1 MMKSILLIYP
11 EMFLG
16 GSTTSLLALMNN
28 LDPNKYNIDLQ
39 LQRNAGA
46 LLKEIPDYIN
56 LLPEAQKYPGKYD
69 KYIRKL
75 RIVLR
80 TLLGA
85 LLKKRKRQNKGSSR
99 GGIVDM
105 SVKSLSKTNKKHYDY
120 AIGFLEGWSD
130 LYLAY
135 KVNADKTYAWLHST
149 FANITNEPESQLAWM
164 EKVDKIVFVTDACTE
179 DFKKTLPSMAHK
191 AITIENITDSS
202 IIRKRSIE
210 KDPDDKEYI
219 SFCRTDAFK
228 IVTVCRITISTKGL
242 DRIVNC
248 AKELKSR
255 GINFLWY
262 IVGSGPDESRLA
274 ETIKAEGLTERIV
287 LTGARHNPFPFIKEA
302 DIMCMPSRYEGKPM
316 VITESLI
323 LGTPPVVTR
332 YLSADS
338 QIKNNF
344 DGIVVENTDT
354 SITDAVLECINNKEK
369 LEKIRKNIARSEY
382 GNAEYISQIEEK
394 IF

>member
-1 MMKSILLIYP
+1 MKNILLIYP

-28 LDPNKYNIDLQ
+28 LDPDKYNIDLQ
-39 LQRNAGA
+39 LQRNSGA
-46 LLKEIPDYIN
+46 LLKEIPDYVN
-56 LLPEAQKYPGKYD
+56 LLPEVQKYPQKFD
-69 KYIRKL
+69 KYIRKI
-75 RIVLR
+75 RFVLR
-80 TLLGA
+80 TVLRV
-85 LLKKRKRQNKGSSR
+85 LLKKRKPQSKGSSK
-99 GGIVDM
+99 GGIVDL

-135 KVNADKTYAWLHST
+135 KVNADKKYAWLHST
-149 FANITNEPESQLAWM
+149 FANITNDPQSQLGWM

-202 IIRKRSIE
+202 IIRKRSAE

-219 SFCRTDAFK
+219 SFCESDAFK
-228 IVTVCRITISTKGL
+228 IITVCRITISTKGL

-248 AKELKSR
+248 AKELKNR
-255 GINFLWY
+255 DINFLWY
-262 IVGSGPDESRLA
+262 IVGSGSDEEKLA
-274 ETIKAEGLTERIV
+274 EAIKAEGLSEYVV
-287 LTGARHNPFPFIKEA
+287 LTGARQNPFPFIKEA

-344 DGIVVENTDT
+344 DGIVVENTD
-354 SITDAVLECINNKEK
+354 SAITDAVLECVYNENKLKEIK
-369 LEKIRKNIARSEY
+369 ENIANTEY
-382 GNAEYISQIEEK
+382 GNVGYICEIEEK